1 MNKYSASILAILLI
15 SVSQAGCT
23 SNRPESNASSEDASI
38 AGWYAEHAGQATLQP
53 CGRDNLLRISGS
65 LELTEKARSFGLTDG
80 NPVYVRIKG
89 EISGDTLAVSKVE
102 QFGSPE
108 PVTNCAMTGM
118 VIPDGK

>member
-1 MNKYSASILAILLI
+1 MNKYPGLMLAALLI
-15 SVSQAGCT
+15 SVSQTGCT
-23 SNRPESNASSEDASI
+23 SNRSEPNASGEDASI
-38 AGWYAEHAGQATLQP
+38 VGWYVEHAGQAMLQP
-53 CGRDNLLRISGS
+53 CDQGDPLNISWS
-65 LELTEKARSFGLTDG
+65 SELTEKARSFGLTDG

-118 VIPDGK
+118 VVPDGK